1 MQAKRFFMFGLL
13 ALTFSATV
21 EARLT
26 PQQDEAKTQGLILYN
41 QYKAISATPF
51 LAVAAEAGD
60 HEAQYYLAESLRKK
74 SRYMDA
80 EAQKWYEA
88 SAAHGDIYAMIRLGR
103 SNSDLCQQFKNCP
116 AGHKTPAEWLVQ
128 ADKAALLD
136 AEKGDPESMYLMYE
150 ISLDR
155 AWLEKSANAGYSIA
169 QYWMAVGERQ
179 GEGFFLLP
187 GKRQE
192 SVRNWLKRAS
202 EGGYPVAMMDYL
214 QILFEEGDMEGIRH
228 WLQVAA
234 ETGEQRAVS
243 NYGAYIAHMPDKVGY
258 PLDLVKG
265 YALFSLLKELDGG
278 GNIQDYVQQKHK
290 EIAEK
295 MTAEQIENS
304 KKVAQE
310 WKVSHP
316 PLSFFPDKLSR

>member
-1 MQAKRFFMFGLL
+1 MKAHFFVALFAIGISSEVNAQSTSDPKSAK
-13 ALTFSATV
+13 A
-21 EARLT
+21 
-26 PQQDEAKTQGLILYN
+26 QGITLYN
-41 QYKAISATPF
+41 QFKTSAAVPF
-51 LAVAAEAGD
+51 LESAAQSGD
-60 HEAQYYLAESLRKK
+60 HEAQYYSAESLRKK
-74 SRYMDA
+74 NRYIDA
-80 EAQKWYEA
+80 EARKWYEA
-88 SAAHGDIYAMIRLGR
+88 SAAHGDVYAMIRLGR
-103 SNSDLCQQFKNCP
+103 SRINLCHQLENCL
-116 AGHKTPAEWLVQ
+116 AGQKTPAEWLVQ
-128 ADKAALLD
+128 ANKTDLLNV
-136 AEKGDPESMYLMYE
+136 EKGDPESMYLMFE
-150 ISLDR
+150 ISQDR

-192 SVRNWLKRAS
+192 SVRNWLKLAS
-202 EGGYPVAMMDYL
+202 EGGYPAAMMDYL
-214 QILFEEGDMEGIRH
+214 QILFEEDDMASIRH

-265 YALFSLLKELDGG
+265 HALFSLLKELYGG
-278 GNIQDYVQQKHK
+278 GAIQDYVQEKHK

-295 MTAEQIENS
+295 MTTEQIENS
-304 KKVAQE
+304 EKVAQE
-310 WKVSHP
+310 WKSSHP

>member
-1 MQAKRFFMFGLL
+1 MKQKLVIVIIWIFSVTANAHVSADSQLAKN
-13 ALTFSATV
+13 
-21 EARLT
+21 
-26 PQQDEAKTQGLILYN
+26 QGLALYN
-41 QYKAISATPF
+41 QSKAISAVPY
-51 LAVAAEAGD
+51 LKAAAESGD
-60 HEAQYYLAESLRKK
+60 HEAHYYLGEALRKNNK
-74 SRYMDA
+74 YITP
-80 EAQKWYEA
+80 EAQSAYEA
-88 SAAHGDIYAMIRLGR
+88 SARQGDIYAMIRLGR

-116 AGHKTPAEWLVQ
+116 AGQKTPAEWLVQ

-304 KKVAQE
+304 EKVAQE

>member
-1 MQAKRFFMFGLL
+1 MSINLACVLLVATISSSAFAQLSPEQQSAKSRGL
-13 ALTFSATV
+13 V
-21 EARLT
+21 
-26 PQQDEAKTQGLILYN
+26 LYN
-41 QYKAISATPF
+41 QYKIVSAIPVLT
-51 LAVAAEAGD
+51 VAAEAGD

-74 SRYMDA
+74 NRYIEA
-80 EAQKWYEA
+80 EARKWYEA
-88 SAAHGDIYAMIRLGR
+88 SAAHGDVYAMIRLGR
-103 SNSDLCQQFKNCP
+103 SRIDLCHQLENCL
-116 AGHKTPAEWLVQ
+116 AGQKTPAEWLVQ
-128 ADKAALLD
+128 ANKTALLNV
-136 AEKGDPESMYLMYE
+136 EKGDPESMYLMYE

-169 QYWMAVGERQ
+169 QYWMAVGELQ

-192 SVRNWLKRAS
+192 SVRNWLKLAS
-202 EGGYPVAMMDYL
+202 EGGYPAAMMDYL
-214 QILFEEGDMEGIRH
+214 QILFEEGDMASIRH

-265 YALFSLLKELDGG
+265 HALFSLLKELDGG
-278 GNIQDYVQQKHK
+278 GAIQDYVQEKHK

-295 MTAEQIENS
+295 MTTEQIENS
-304 KKVAQE
+304 EKVAQE
-310 WKVSHP
+310 WKASHP